1 GGPTFTHA
9 LLVGS
14 LAIDAG
20 GDLTTLSAAVDNL
33 ATTINVTD
41 ASAFPVGI
49 GFVIQIDSEQ
59 MIVTDKTNNALT
71 VTRAAN
77 GTISA
82 AHNTGAGMNPLYEQR
97 GLGFPRIINSRLDIG
112 SFEAQPPFPTP
123 TPTPIPTPTPTPTAT
138 PTPPSC

>member
-1 GGPTFTHA
+1 FNSQDYNLIGNTTGATFTGTTTHNIVNTNANLGILQNNGGPTFTHA

-59 MIVTDKTNNALT
+59 MIVTGKTNNALT
-71 VTRAAN
+71 VTIAAT

-82 AHNTGAGMNPLYEQR
+82 AHKTGAGMNPRYY
-97 GLGFPRIINSRLDIG
+97 
-112 SFEAQPPFPTP
+112 
-123 TPTPIPTPTPTPTAT
+123 
-138 PTPPSC
+138 